1 MLLLIDNYDSFTFNL
16 YQYLAELGADV
27 VIHRNDAI
35 TLSEVE
41 SLAPSYIVI
50 SPGPC
55 TPGEA
60 GISNAII
67 EQLGPRV
74 PILGVCLGHQC
85 IGRVFGGQVIRAPQ
99 PVHGK
104 IAHIHHKRTGI
115 FHGLPSPFE
124 AARYHS
130 LVVER
135 TSLPR
140 ALEITAET
148 EDGMIM
154 ALQHQVYPIIGVQ
167 FHPESILT
175 QHGKDLLRNF
185 LGEQTRKRSV
195 D

>member
-27 VIHRNDAI
+27 LTRRNDAV

-41 SLAPSYIVI
+41 SLAPSHIVI

-55 TPGEA
+55 TPAEA

-67 EQLGPRV
+67 EHLGPRV

-85 IGRVFGGQVIRAPQ
+85 IGSVFGGQVVRAPL

-104 IAHIHHKRTGI
+104 IARIHHQQAGI
-115 FHGLPSPFE
+115 LHGLPSPFE
-124 AARYHS
+124 AVRYHS
-130 LVVER
+130 LIVER
-135 TSLPR
+135 ASIST

-154 ALQHQVYPIIGVQ
+154 ALRHQVYPITGVQ

-185 LGEQTRKRSV
+185 LGEKTRNRRV